1 MEHMQRTDYAE
12 MDGIEQM
19 IRDSSLPNSRS
30 DEIMNHIEQAG
41 WSRTQKFSRKPNVW
55 KKTVLVASITLVLGA
70 GIIAMGYVSPAMAEA
85 LKKVPMIGQ
94 LFADISEESAQ
105 LVFDRGI
112 VTQPNLSVTHDGITL
127 KLAEVLYDGTRLS
140 ILIER
145 KGDNLPQSTISSYIM
160 DNDTQQLKGNKREK
174 LKKTPEEEKEKGYI
188 TLPIILVN
196 GQPFQYGSASFG
208 DYPLEDVAYRIEYTE
223 GLNLPDEFELSM
235 QLNVT
240 GVKETFEFKVP
251 VKVENKSIVFKPNMT
266 KSDGKF
272 SYTVKQLDFSP
283 VSTRLVLDSK
293 GPVPATPEQT
303 GKYHASHVYYEM
315 LDDQGRVIEPRI
327 FGYVHAKP
335 KTEYHVDELYLPV
348 EGIPKSITIKPFTLT
363 IYNKGFIVKGFS
375 KTSQGDRTYL
385 KDLELTI
392 PIQD

>member
-19 IRDSSLPNSRS
+19 IRNSSLPNSRS

-41 WSRTQKFSRKPNVW
+41 WSRTQKFSSNPNVW
-55 KKTVLVASITLVLGA
+55 KRTVLVASITLVLGA

-85 LKKVPMIGQ
+85 LRKVPMIGQ
-94 LFADISEESAQ
+94 LFSEISEESAQ
-105 LVFDRGI
+105 QAFDRGI

-145 KGDNLPQSTISSYIM
+145 KGDNLPANTVSPYVMDDSTWL
-160 DNDTQQLKGNKREK
+160 LKGNKQVK
-174 LKKTPEEEKEKGYI
+174 LKKTPEEEIEKGYI
-188 TLPIILVN
+188 TLQNILVN
-196 GQPFQYGSASFG
+196 GHPFQYGSASFG

-240 GVKETFEFKVP
+240 GVKESFAFKVP
-251 VKVENKSIVFKPNMT
+251 VKVDNKSVVFKPNMT

-272 SYTVKQLDFSP
+272 SYTVKQLNFTP

-303 GKYHASHVYYEM
+303 GKYHASKVYYEI
-315 LDDQGRVIEPRI
+315 LDDQGRVIEPQI

-335 KTEYHVDELYLPV
+335 KTEYHVDKLYLPV
-348 EGIPKSITIKPFTLT
+348 DGIPKSITIKPYTLT
-363 IYNKGFIVKGFS
+363 VYNKGFIVKGFS